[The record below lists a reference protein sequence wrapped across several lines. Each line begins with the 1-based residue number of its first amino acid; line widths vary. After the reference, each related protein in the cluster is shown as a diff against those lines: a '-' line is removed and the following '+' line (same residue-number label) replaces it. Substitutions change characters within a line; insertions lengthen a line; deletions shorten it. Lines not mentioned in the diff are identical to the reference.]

1 MMKLV
6 LAGQNPYLKSIMNQY
21 LAGIGYTVFCLDDA
35 SEGKLLVDR
44 GEQIDLTLLLL
55 DKEGFAKNFAQY
67 LKEHYTANFGPIV
80 GLKQES
86 LAKREKEEAA
96 NFTDHLIDGFKT
108 LSELSSH
115 LPKALRTA

>member
-1 MMKLV
+1 MKLV

-21 LAGIGYTVFCLDDA
+21 LAGMGYTVFCLDDA

-44 GEQIDLTLLLL
+44 GEHIDLTLLLL
-55 DKEGFAKNFAQY
+55 DKDGFAKNFA
-67 LKEHYTANFGPIV
+67 KHVREHFTANFGPIV

-86 LAKREKEEAA
+86 LAKKEKEEAA
-96 NFTDHLIDGFKT
+96 DFTDHLIDGFKT

-115 LPKALRTA
+115 LPKTMRS